1 MYGFLFTAG
10 ILVFPVVPVSWG
22 AVFIPVEAGAGL
34 LGGDGAGILMLAG
47 LTHCVQ
53 LCSARGASKA
63 LPSPTTAPH
72 RPAQRHLSLA

>member
-1 MYGFLFTAG
+1 MAVYGFLFTAG

-63 LPSPTTAPH
+63 LLSPTTAP
-72 RPAQRHLSLA
+72 RTDLPREI